1 MAMSITAPEHVSAF
15 MAATTCALMAAAIAM
30 LVQAATPNARRTAL
44 GVALSTL
51 ALVWL
56 VVMGT
61 GEVLGTDAVRADPG
75 VNIALTGFAALLTIM
90 GVADRVRSAGL
101 VVLAAGVVGTVVHYV
116 YPLMVLF
123 LPELPV
129 ATTLYSVIIIAG
141 FAQLVLI
148 ASLPLSGA
156 RFTTKAERRMPS
168 SPSLVPDAVIGGIYA
183 VVFCALLWRVKAY
196 DEANI
201 GFHLY
206 SAMMSALMAALCA
219 ALTARYRRS
228 PAALNIALLALPAG
242 VLATGLLPMVT
253 ATEVA
258 VCAAIAGAGVAITR
272 DALISLRFDE
282 PSHSIACL
290 VVPALCGL
298 LAPGVLT
305 PAELAER
312 IQWAGALMLAGV
324 LVGFAWRVIC
334 QVTLGL
340 SLSRRA
346 SAEGLDTKYAV
357 ASASR

>member
-1 MAMSITAPEHVSAF
+1 MILNTTDSEHVSAF
-15 MAATTCALMAAAIAM
+15 VAASTCALMVAAITM
-30 LVQAATPNARRTAL
+30 LVHAATPNARRTAL

-56 VVMGT
+56 MLMVT
-61 GEVLGTDAVRADPG
+61 GERLGTDAVRADLG

-90 GVADRVRSAGL
+90 GVTDRARSAGL
-101 VVLAAGVVGTVVHYV
+101 VLLAGGVVATVMHYV
-116 YPLMVLF
+116 YPIMLLF

-129 ATTLYSVIIIAG
+129 ATTLYSLIIIAG
-141 FAQLVLI
+141 FAQLTLI

-168 SPSLVPDAVIGGIYA
+168 APPMVPDAVIGGIYA
-183 VVFCALLWRVKAY
+183 VSLCALLWRVRAY
-196 DEANI
+196 ESANME
-201 GFHLY
+201 FHVY
-206 SAMMSALMAALCA
+206 GAMMGALVAALCA
-219 ALTARYRRS
+219 ALVARYRRS

-242 VLATGLLPMVT
+242 VLATGLLPVVS
-253 ATEVA
+253 AAEV
-258 VCAAIAGAGVAITR
+258 VSCAAITGAAVTITR

-298 LAPGVLT
+298 VAPGVIA

-312 IQWAGALMLAGV
+312 IQWVGSLAMAGV
-324 LVGFAWRVIC
+324 LVGFTWRVIC
-334 QVTLGL
+334 QITLGL

-346 SAEGLDTKYAV
+346 SAEGLDTKYAAV
-357 ASASR
+357 SASR